1 MGTTAVLSVLLGSAV
16 KGSALLGLA
25 ALAALWLKRGSAA
38 SRHLAWQLG
47 LFGLLAL
54 PVVTLVQPFQWEV
67 PALPAIAVA
76 PAAQV
81 AALTPIGDSAPA
93 PAPRAA
99 RRVDLAPASP
109 DAARE
114 AQGPGVAVAAIPADD
129 APAISWQS
137 RVPAWL
143 GAMWL
148 LGAAAVLARFGVG
161 LLVARWYARHSTPL
175 DAVEW
180 ASLNETMSFAVGLGH
195 PVRLLKSARAAT
207 PMTFGILHPVVLLPA
222 DADDWPEDRRR
233 IVMLHELAHVHRL
246 DSLTQCLTQL
256 ACAVYWFNPLV
267 WMAARRLRAEA
278 ERACD
283 DWVLRAGMRAST
295 YAEHLLDMVKTIGRL
310 HTPAAALPMA
320 QRSTFEGR
328 LLAILEPGLDRN
340 GLTRAQAVALTAV
353 IAIVVVPLAAVTPV
367 RTAPRAAEALVG
379 APSPVDTAAAPLPAA
394 QSATEREAAAT
405 AARSNA
411 PADVPAPDQA
421 PEAALELRR
430 APASFIGRI
439 ARTAIDAVSGA
450 LSDKAVETTIRE
462 AVHHATSDTQRT
474 ISPAM
479 LEALIGALG
488 DSEVD
493 VRKNAAQALGNQED
507 PRAVD
512 ALSRTLQ
519 QDQDAATRRM
529 AGWAL
534 GQIEDSRAVPALSAA
549 LAKDA
554 DVEVRRT
561 AAWALGQIES
571 ATAIDALTTAMKDA
585 DQEVRSQSV
594 WALGQIEDARAVPAL
609 TTAVGDADARIR
621 KMAVWALGEI
631 EDRAAVPA
639 LTAALKD
646 ADEAVREQAVWALG
660 QIEVPEAVD
669 PLLTMANDR
678 SDATRKQVAWALG
691 QIESSRAV
699 EPLTRML
706 QQDASSDVRRQA
718 AWALGQIE
726 DAAAIPA
733 LGAALKDASPGVR
746 RQAAWALGQIERR
759 PAPPQL
765 LEALKD
771 DDVEMRRTVVW
782 ALGQIED
789 PNAAAALRGAL
800 ADADRQVKTG
810 ALRALVA
817 LGDEAAYD
825 ALAEMLK
832 DPDPEMRKMA
842 AQAMGRGGMRWPSP
856 RPQPQPQPRPQ
867 PRPRPNG
874 A

>member
-1 MGTTAVLSVLLGSAV
+1 MGATAVLSVLLGSAV

-25 ALAALWLKRGSAA
+25 ALGALCLKRGSAA

-47 LFGLLAL
+47 LLGLLAL

-67 PALPAIAVA
+67 PALPALATARVVPETRVDAGAIRRGSGPVPAPLRARSLDTPPAAVPATAGEAPDA
-76 PAAQV
+76 PAA
-81 AALTPIGDSAPA
+81 AASIPA
-93 PAPRAA
+93 PADSWGSRLPVWFGAIW
-99 RRVDLAPASP
+99 LA
-109 DAARE
+109 
-114 AQGPGVAVAAIPADD
+114 GV
-129 APAISWQS
+129 
-137 RVPAWL
+137 L
-143 GAMWL
+143 T
-148 LGAAAVLARFGVG
+148 VLARLGAG

-207 PMTFGILHPVVLLPA
+207 PMTFGVLRPVVLLPA
-222 DADDWPEDRRR
+222 DADEWPEDRRR

-246 DSLTQCLTQL
+246 DSLTQLVTQV

-295 YAEHLLDMVKTIGRL
+295 YAEHLLDMVRTIGRL
-310 HTPAAALPMA
+310 HTPTAALPMA

-340 GLTRAQAVALTAV
+340 GLTRGQAVALTAI
-353 IAIVVVPLAAVTPV
+353 IALIVVPLAAVTPV
-367 RTAPRAAEALVG
+367 RTAPRAAEALVATSG
-379 APSPVDTAAAPLPAA
+379 QDGTAAAPPAA
-394 QSATEREAAAT
+394 TEADAGHAA
-405 AARSNA
+405 
-411 PADVPAPDQA
+411 
-421 PEAALELRR
+421 
-430 APASFIGRI
+430 
-439 ARTAIDAVSGA
+439 AIDAVSGA
-450 LSDKAVETTIRE
+450 LPDTAVERTIRD
-462 AVHHATSDTQRT
+462 AVDRATGETQSSS
-474 ISPAM
+474 SPAM
-479 LEALIGALG
+479 LDALIGALG

-507 PRAVD
+507 ARAVD
-512 ALSRTLQ
+512 ALARTLQ
-519 QDQDAATRRM
+519 QDEDAGTRRT

-571 ATAIDALTTAMKDA
+571 ATAIDALTAAMKDA

-609 TTAVGDADARIR
+609 TAALGDADARIR
-621 KMAVWALGEI
+621 KMAVWALGQI

-639 LTAALKD
+639 VAAALKD

-669 PLLTMANDR
+669 PLLTMAND
-678 SDATRKQVAWALG
+678 SSAGTRKQVAWALG

-706 QQDASSDVRRQA
+706 QQDASADVRRQA

-765 LEALKD
+765 LEAVKD

-825 ALAEMLK
+825 ALAAMLK
-832 DPDPEMRKMA
+832 DPDPEVRKMA

-874 A
+874 D